1 MEDKGRI
8 DVRTVATRGGPRNI
22 HTTPILTPRRGGV
35 GGRIRPWPPQGWKG
49 LGTTRRKPPHNPALA
64 HVVLKKHKLL
74 GYTTK
79 YTGMAIYSELSR
91 ARTLAHI

>member
-8 DVRTVATRGGPRNI
+8 GVRTVATRGGPRNI
-22 HTTPILTPRRGGV
+22 HTTPILTPRRGE
-35 GGRIRPWPPQGWKG
+35 GRGHPWPSQGWKG
-49 LGTTRRKPPHNPALA
+49 LGTTQRKLPHNPVLA
-64 HVVLKKHKLL
+64 HVVVKTHKLL

-79 YTGMAIYSELSR
+79 YTGMAIYSQLSR

>member
-8 DVRTVATRGGPRNI
+8 DVRTVATRGGPRNM

-49 LGTTRRKPPHNPALA
+49 LRTTRRKPPHNPVLA
-64 HVVLKKHKLL
+64 HVVLTRHKVPC
-74 GYTTK
+74 YTTK
-79 YTGMAIYSELSR
+79 CTGMARHKVLSR
-91 ARTLAHI
+91 ARTLANT